1 MRDDDPSK
9 IESIA
14 KEADEVPLNFH
25 FVHISNEDGE
35 LIRIE

>member
-9 IESIA
+9 IESMV
-14 KEADEVPLNFH
+14 KEEKMVPLDFH
-25 FVHISNEDGE
+25 FVHIETNDGE